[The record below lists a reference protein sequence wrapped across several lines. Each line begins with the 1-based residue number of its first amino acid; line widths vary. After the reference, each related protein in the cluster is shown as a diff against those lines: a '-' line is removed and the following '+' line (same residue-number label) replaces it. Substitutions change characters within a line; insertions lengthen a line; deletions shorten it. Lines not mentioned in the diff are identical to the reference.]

1 MKAVIVFMLCLLAMV
16 VQAKSEVDIPSC
28 AVPCLNAAAN
38 KAGCDS
44 SDYACICKD
53 VDNIKKSA
61 TKCVVGDCGFS
72 VALMAAR
79 TLIELPTNAI
89 V

>member
-1 MKAVIVFMLCLLAMV
+1 MKAVIVFMPGLLAIIA
-16 VQAKSEVDIPSC
+16 QAKSEVDIPAC

-38 KAGCDS
+38 KAGCDAT
-44 SDYACICKD
+44 DFACICKD

-72 VALMAAR
+72 VALSMSELLG
-79 TLIELPTNAI
+79 TVIELSS
-89 V
+89 